1 VDNTSFD
8 EAVSIEDVQPA
19 RAAELYHAVLAEQ
32 PPADDTEA
40 AAALTKIQEEA
51 VTRLAAL
58 YARTKQAEPLRKL
71 LVDVRP
77 LFGRIAKSRTA
88 KIVRAL
94 IDTVITSPE
103 LSAAHTAAVEA
114 AKAAAPHKSKEVN
127 AGVQSVQV
135 QVCSH
140 LAFLVRLLR

>member
-1 VDNTSFD
+1 MLQVDNAAFD
-8 EAVSIEDVQPA
+8 EAVSIEDVDPA
-19 RAAELYHAVLAEQ
+19 RAASLYHAVLSEQ
-32 PPADDTEA
+32 PPADAEA

-51 VTRLAAL
+51 VTRLGAL
-58 YARTKQAEPLRKL
+58 YARTKQTDPLRKL
-71 LVDVRP
+71 FVDVRP

-94 IDTVITSPE
+94 IDTVIASPE

-114 AKAAAPHKSKEVN
+114 AVAAQPHKSKEVN

-135 QVCSH
+135 QVR
-140 LAFLVRLLR
+140 AF